1 VNDRPYLVP
10 VAGGGLGDLRRRALF
25 QEAHPE
31 VTIVN
36 PAGLN
41 DRWRAIV
48 PLGKIPGHP
57 DETTI
62 GAWLFADLMDQLD
75 EIYPPDTGG

>member
-1 VNDRPYLVP
+1 MPP
-10 VAGGGLGDLRRRALF
+10 GG
-25 QEAHPE
+25 P
-31 VTIVN
+31 
-36 PAGLN
+36 N

-48 PLGKIPGHP
+48 PLGMVPGRP

-62 GAWLFADLMDQLD
+62 GAWMLEGLMDQLD

>member
-1 VNDRPYLVP
+1 MTSRPHLLTGDAVP
-10 VAGGGLGDLRRRALF
+10 RWRVFEQL
-25 QEAHPE
+25 HPE
-31 VTIVN
+31 VTIV
-36 PAGLN
+36 PPGGPN

-48 PLGKIPGHP
+48 PLGMVPGRP

-62 GAWLFADLMDQLD
+62 GAWMLEGLMDQLD